1 MAGAYVLDGTRSVG
15 ISDLATHD
23 FFQKKS
29 ACTVHYAKS
38 VCVCVGGGA
47 ERYFRPSHLEIW
59 GGGGGGGGPGAPPPR
74 FRLLCVVATYIMR

>member
-23 FFQKKS
+23 FFPKKS

-38 VCVCVGGGA
+38 VCVCGGGGA

-59 GGGGGGGGPGAPPPR
+59 GGGGRALPPPPPPGSDSY
-74 FRLLCVVATYIMR
+74 A